1 MQAFELEALDYLT
14 KPVRLERLQVTL
26 QKVER
31 NRLLRQGLKPDSTE
45 EFLTIQARGRLQRLP
60 LAQVLYVKAE
70 LKYLTVRASSVSIA
84 ARWWPGRPCVRPLAP
99 EPALRGWVHRRHPT
113 PPHEVLALTLLG
125 LGLFALIS

>member
-1 MQAFELEALDYLT
+1 MPAEPARAGHTVQAFELEALDYLT
-14 KPVRLERLQVTL
+14 KPVRLERLQIML

-31 NRLLRQGLKPDSTE
+31 NRILRQGLKPDSTE

-99 EPALRGWVHRRHPT
+99 EPGPAGMGPQA
-113 PPHEVLALTLLG
+113 PPHPAP
-125 LGLFALIS
+125 